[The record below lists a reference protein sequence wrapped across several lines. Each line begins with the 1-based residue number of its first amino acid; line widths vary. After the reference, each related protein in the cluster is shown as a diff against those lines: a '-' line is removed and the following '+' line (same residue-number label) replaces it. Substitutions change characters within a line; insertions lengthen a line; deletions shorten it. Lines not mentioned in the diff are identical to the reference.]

1 MLIIWYTSCQ
11 CPRQLIKQRTFWNSR
26 RRSDR
31 VQLGSWPIL
40 PWCQHEII
48 PEGSKLGFRDGKK
61 RFCWIFL
68 CLSLIEYS
76 SSSFYSTQRSSEIL
90 FRAYTSY
97 FFLILDF
104 LCHSRCCQTSR
115 HAWSIIPPKVAFGD
129 SIGSCGQEDDESAE
143 VAMNAWLARV
153 PRLELDEHQCL
164 GSLDACEGWRFD
176 GISSTFSDPNHDP
189 KPGSGFSLLHL
200 LPEWSLEAH
209 W

>member
-1 MLIIWYTSCQ
+1 MIYFVSVSEAAYQAKNLLELKAAEWQSATGVMAHIAMVSAWDH
-11 CPRQLIKQRTFWNSR
+11 SR
-26 RRSDR
+26 RKQ
-31 VQLGSWPIL
+31 VGF
-40 PWCQHEII
+40 PWWE
-48 PEGSKLGFRDGKK
+48 K